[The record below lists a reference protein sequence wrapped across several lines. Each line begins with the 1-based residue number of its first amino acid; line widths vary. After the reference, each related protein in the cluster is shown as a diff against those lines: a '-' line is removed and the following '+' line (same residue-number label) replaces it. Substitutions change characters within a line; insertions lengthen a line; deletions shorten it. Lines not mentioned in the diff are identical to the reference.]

1 MAIGE
6 DHPFHG
12 ANPSAYLNRSK
23 IQYQSMQKNKNKKC
37 ELFYSFK
44 KQAWM
49 KLPKKGRNDIS
60 PLLQT
65 TAAYLLMVYY
75 GPKFMANKKVIS
87 VAHDSD

>member
-1 MAIGE
+1 
-6 DHPFHG
+6 
-12 ANPSAYLNRSK
+12 
-23 IQYQSMQKNKNKKC
+23 
-37 ELFYSFK
+37 
-44 KQAWM
+44 M